1 MSIKSIDNANNEL
14 THMKNKASCEID
26 LSISKKLTG
35 AHDRP
40 AIFIDNNNDDYNDST
55 TLSILNS

>member
-1 MSIKSIDNANNEL
+1 MSIKSIENSDTEL
-14 THMKNKASCEID
+14 THMKNKASCEVD

-40 AIFIDNNNDDYNDST
+40 AIFVDNNN
-55 TLSILNS
+55 IFRV